1 MLGSFPIFR
10 GSPAKLFLIDPSTV
24 KAEFDVSGAFFVG
37 EGRYHV
43 DVLVVDSQHRT
54 SRRQWKIE
62 VTHRQQAKVPV
73 VLPAHTVSPLN
84 VPLWDGPQAGGEGL
98 RLTVLLDAAPLN
110 IRPVRSRVGR
120 ATPPDGMAFK
130 LRAWDQAFLL
140 QFLSS
145 LLQKTPCKSVRLV
158 AFNLDQQRE
167 ILRADPF
174 VPYGFASLQEAFRDL
189 ELGTVS
195 VQVLKQRQGWAQMLA
210 DLTNQE
216 LIAPEPSDAV
226 IFLGPSTRWWQKI
239 SNEMLKPRETRQ
251 PRFFYFEYASSELP
265 DAIGY
270 LTKARDGTVF
280 KIHSPHEL
288 GQAIE
293 KMLAQLKPVDQK
305 ADADASRQRNS
316 RQ

>member
-1 MLGSFPIFR
+1 MG
-10 GSPAKLFLIDPSTV
+10 
-24 KAEFDVSGAFFVG
+24 
-37 EGRYHV
+37 
-43 DVLVVDSQHRT
+43 SQHRT

-73 VLPAHTVSPLN
+73 VLPAHTVSP
-84 VPLWDGPQAGGEGL
+84 PKFPHWDGPQAGGEGL

-110 IRPVRSRVGR
+110 IRPVRSRLGR
-120 ATPPDGMAFK
+120 ATPPNGGALK

-140 QFLSS
+140 RFLSS
-145 LLQKTPCKSVRLV
+145 LLQKTPCQSVRLV

-174 VPYGFASLQEAFRDL
+174 VPSGFASLQEAFRDL

-195 VQVLKQRQGWAQMLA
+195 VQVLEQRQGWAQMLA

-226 IFLGPSTRWWQKI
+226 IFLGPSTRRGQKI
-239 SNEMLKPRETRQ
+239 PKEMLKPRETRQ
-251 PRFFYFEYASSELP
+251 PRFFYFEYASTEFP

-305 ADADASRQRNS
+305 ADAGASRHRNS
-316 RQ
+316 PE